1 MKFSTISVQENF
13 SKMLPRTRELAMEMD
28 KWAQDTFKIE
38 LTLTETATTKQQD
51 DLLKRVSA
59 THREGR
65 AFDVRVRG
73 LPDALIAQLCAFF
86 RKKYK
91 NLGAVSLSTRSREL
105 IVYKPHGTGAHL
117 HVQIKRGA

>member
-51 DLLKRVSA
+51 DLLNRVSS
-59 THREGR
+59 THRDGR
-65 AFDVRVRG
+65 AFDVRVRD
-73 LPDALIAQLCAFF
+73 LPEALIAQLCAHF
-86 RKKYK
+86 RKKYPT
-91 NLGAVSLSTRSREL
+91 LGAISKSSNYKEL
-105 IVYKPHGTGAHL
+105 IVYRPHGTGAHL
-117 HVQIKRGA
+117 HVQIKRKA